1 MDLEETKSLLRVP
14 AIKISLSNNPQKR
27 FLIEHAIHSTKCAL
41 NDIGLFVERVRSDQ
55 DRDDTVS
62 FLNEFGGHWRLFSTL
77 NFKKEKKK
85 LLVWSTTAV
94 NLDGT
99 EIPELLNDNCTAL
112 IRNLA
117 ADLTSLKSTQQVF
130 TFLVIIDDD
139 QDIALVEEFGT
150 AAARDKVLDPCLR
163 WIYNSPKHL
172 HLQIAN
178 ILPVHKRAAFSE
190 ENLILRPRRTYHNRL
205 QKTLYIVYA
214 ADNEHVYDIG
224 ENAEWLAKLFKSS
237 FCEIPSS
244 KFQDHKDDNNEA
256 KLLFYVFEFD
266 GKKIKVDRPV
276 AGDTFKIYQPFHPK
290 PCPRYNGNYVRP
302 ITEQEDEEDED

>member
-62 FLNEFGGHWRLFSTL
+62 FLNEF
-77 NFKKEKKK
+77 
-85 LLVWSTTAV
+85 
-94 NLDGT
+94 
-99 EIPELLNDNCTAL
+99 AL

-178 ILPVHKRAAFSE
+178 ILPVHKRPAFSE

-205 QKTLYIVYA
+205 QKKLYMVYA
-214 ADNEHVYDIG
+214 ADNEHAYDIG

-276 AGDTFKIYQPFHPK
+276 AGDTFKIYQPLYPK